1 VGNAYENT
9 VKKEKELKIKGF
21 RKKKV
26 VMPKT
31 EMVKE
36 MLCGVRIEDVKEEVW
51 FLEDQVCLYLL
62 SFM

>member
-36 MLCGVRIEDVKEEVW
+36 MLWG
-51 FLEDQVCLYLL
+51 
-62 SFM
+62 SN